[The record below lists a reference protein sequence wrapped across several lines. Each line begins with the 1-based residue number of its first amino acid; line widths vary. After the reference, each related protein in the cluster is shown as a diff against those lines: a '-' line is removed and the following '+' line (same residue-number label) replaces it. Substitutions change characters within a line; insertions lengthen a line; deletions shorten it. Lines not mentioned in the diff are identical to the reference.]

1 MKAVLSSVVQ
11 KLKTL
16 FYVVELYMIKV
27 TSVWIVSAAKSYK
40 KNLLFIRNKH
50 TIKHKINCTDFSNDL
65 FC

>member
-1 MKAVLSSVVQ
+1 MKTVLSSVVQ

-16 FYVVELYMIKV
+16 FYVVEPYMIKV

-50 TIKHKINCTDFSNDL
+50 IIKHKN
-65 FC
+65 